1 MTEPSHVVIE
11 SRVQLFSSLGEAAE
25 LEHNLMCLYL
35 YAALGLKRE
44 VSEGVTEE
52 QLAVIDRWR
61 RVVLGVA
68 LEEMTHL
75 ALVSNLMSALGG
87 SPNFMRPNF
96 PVVPGMYPADL
107 VIELAPFDLSTIEHF
122 IYLERPS
129 VDGIDDGASF
139 PHRETYH
146 NQAPEERLMTYA
158 SDYPTVGSLYR
169 SIREALERLS
179 AATGEVGMFVQ
190 TTDRQLG
197 PLEMSVPGLSLVHDL
212 RSAVQALDTIVIQGE
227 GALVVEGSH
236 YARFSAIRDEYRAM
250 LAADPTFTPGRAVA
264 RNPVMRKPIAPENRV
279 WIVYPLAAKYVDLAN
294 ALYTFMLRVLF
305 QVYVVEGRTLES
317 KRVLLE
323 TAVDAMH
330 AMAAIAE
337 TLTSLPASDELPEI
351 RAGIT
356 FAMDRNLAPLA
367 SSSETD
373 LLSERLGKLVNGL
386 ATLGSELATSV
397 DGKSAHARCGELLA
411 RAHAAMESCRL
422 RLLGANPT
430 MPAPAPVTAPPKPMQ
445 AVETAADS
453 RATDAAID
461 SPTSTSEIETA
472 RGSALTVVY
481 DGKRCIHSR
490 HCVTELPR
498 VFRANVP
505 GTWIFPDEAAPSQLA
520 AVIRECPSG
529 ALRYEVTAGA
539 EPAEAAPK
547 VNLIHLRENGPYAVL
562 AQIELAAREEGTRLT
577 LCRCGKSQN
586 KPYCDGSHNG
596 AGFIATGEPK
606 AIDATALS
614 ERAGILR
621 IRPVPNGPL
630 AVSGNL
636 EICAGTGRVV
646 LRTVDTQLC
655 RCGHS
660 QTKPICDGSH
670 VRVGFVSTPGF

>member
-1 MTEPSHVVIE
+1 VTEPSHIVIE

-61 RVVLGVA
+61 TVVLGVA

-169 SIREALERLS
+169 SIREAIERLS
-179 AATGEVGMFVQ
+179 AATGEIAMFVE

-212 RSAVQALDTIVIQGE
+212 PSAVQALDTIVIQGE

-250 LAADPTFTPGRAVA
+250 LVADPTFTPGRAVA
-264 RNPVMRKPIAPENRV
+264 RNPVMRKPITPENRV

-294 ALYTFMLRVLF
+294 GVYTFMLRVLF

-337 TLTSLPASDELPEI
+337 TLTSLPASDERPEI

-356 FAMDRNLAPLA
+356 FAMNRNLAPLA

-373 LLSERLGKLVNGL
+373 LLSERLGQLVNGL
-386 ATLGSELATSV
+386 DTLGSELATSV

-411 RAHAAMESCRL
+411 RARDAMEGCRL
-422 RLLGANPT
+422 RLLGANPK
-430 MPAPAPVTAPPKPMQ
+430 MPAPAPVTAPPKPRQ
-445 AVETAADS
+445 VVETAADH
-453 RATDAAID
+453 TPID
-461 SPTSTSEIETA
+461 FPTSTEIETA
-472 RGSALTVVY
+472 RGSALTVVF

-490 HCVTELPR
+490 HCVTELPG
-498 VFRANVP
+498 VFRANIP
-505 GTWIFPDEAAPSQLA
+505 STWIFPDEAAPSQLA

-529 ALRYEVTAGA
+529 ALHYVANAGA
-539 EPAEAAPK
+539 ESVEAAPQ
-547 VNLIHLRENGPYAVL
+547 VNLIRLRQNGPYAVL
-562 AQIELAAREEGTRLT
+562 AQIELAGREEGMRLT

-596 AGFIATGEPK
+596 ADFVATGEPTT
-606 AIDATALS
+606 IDATALP

-646 LRTVDTQLC
+646 LRTVDIRLC